1 MRLLVL
7 SLISLLKATAFGQY
21 NLTIEQSDPV
31 GASTPGT
38 VYRFYIEANDP
49 TDKLSAVFGN
59 DEAALIFQTPEGI
72 YNNAFNSSWN
82 ASGINPALL
91 PVFPDLADDSYATI
105 GLSGPAAG
113 VPGAEDPSLVQD
125 AYLSP
130 TVSDYFLTGGTEL
143 NVNTLTGASWYVLA
157 TAANALPTDGRW
169 LVAQI
174 TTAGDLS
181 GTLNAQ
187 MFPLGV
193 GANQIQQ
200 SWDFAGGEVII
211 PCDGELDECG
221 VCNGPGVAEGTVI
234 VQAPCPLVATI
245 ATGFASSM
253 KTTTVSATARMR
265 CSQHGIDDRRQLQ
278 VDCGSLGSSV
288 YRRDCVPVLCG
299 GQRSDRQVFSG
310 VWQRP
315 ISIGHQDA

>member
-1 MRLLVL
+1 MPCRPTCARKAENFAADHLDQNSFVSGPPSLAEGGLFVGLVGRNVGVLSRRPLRRHLSQDERQIFNDIGRILNVQPNIFEMRLLVL
-7 SLISLLKATAFGQY
+7 SLISTLLTATAFGQY
-21 NLTIEQSDPV
+21 NLVIEQSAPV
-31 GASTPGT
+31 GAYSPGT

-49 TDKLSAVFGN
+49 TDKLSAVIGN
-59 DEAALIFQTPEGI
+59 DEDNLFINTPEGI

-221 VCNGPGVAEGTVI
+221 VCNGPGVA
-234 VQAPCPLVATI
+234 
-245 ATGFASSM
+245 
-253 KTTTVSATARMR
+253 
-265 CSQHGIDDRRQLQ
+265 
-278 VDCGSLGSSV
+278 
-288 YRRDCVPVLCG
+288 
-299 GQRSDRQVFSG
+299 
-310 VWQRP
+310 
-315 ISIGHQDA
+315 

>member
-7 SLISLLKATAFGQY
+7 SLISLLTATAFGQY
-21 NLTIEQSDPV
+21 DLTIEQSAPV
-31 GASTPGT
+31 GADTPGT

-59 DEAALIFQTPEGI
+59 DQANLFINTPEGI

-125 AYLSP
+125 DELDTS
-130 TVSDYFLTGGTEL
+130 VSEYFISGGTEL
-143 NVNTLTGASWYVLA
+143 NVTTLTGASWYVLA

-187 MFPLGV
+187 MFPSGK
-193 GANQIQQ
+193 
-200 SWDFAGGEVII
+200 
-211 PCDGELDECG
+211 
-221 VCNGPGVAEGTVI
+221 AEPW
-234 VQAPCPLVATI
+234 AAAT
-245 ATGFASSM
+245 T
-253 KTTTVSATARMR
+253 
-265 CSQHGIDDRRQLQ
+265 
-278 VDCGSLGSSV
+278 SSV
-288 YRRDCVPVLCG
+288 EATRC
-299 GQRSDRQVFSG
+299 
-310 VWQRP
+310 
-315 ISIGHQDA
+315 AA